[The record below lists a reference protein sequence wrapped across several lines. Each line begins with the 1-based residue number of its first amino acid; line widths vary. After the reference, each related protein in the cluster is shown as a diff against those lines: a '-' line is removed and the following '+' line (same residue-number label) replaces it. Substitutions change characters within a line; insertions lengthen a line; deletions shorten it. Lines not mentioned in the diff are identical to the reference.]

1 MILSTTHELQGRTIL
16 EYLGIVVGESIIGT
30 GIFRDI
36 GAGLTDIIGGRSYG
50 YEAKMQQARDMA
62 LQEMVHRAQALM
74 GNAVVGV
81 DIDYEVVGDNMM
93 MVSASGTA
101 VRLAPEEAREVP
113 EVSVAPPAEPP
124 AGPPPASEPPASPP
138 EA

>member
-1 MILSTTHELQGRTIL
+1 
-16 EYLGIVVGESIIGT
+16 
-30 GIFRDI
+30 
-36 GAGLTDIIGGRSYG
+36 
-50 YEAKMQQARDMA
+50 MQQARDMA

-113 EVSVAPPAEPP
+113 EVSFAPPAEPP
-124 AGPPPASEPPASPP
+124 ASPPPTSEPPASPPSAAEPPASPP